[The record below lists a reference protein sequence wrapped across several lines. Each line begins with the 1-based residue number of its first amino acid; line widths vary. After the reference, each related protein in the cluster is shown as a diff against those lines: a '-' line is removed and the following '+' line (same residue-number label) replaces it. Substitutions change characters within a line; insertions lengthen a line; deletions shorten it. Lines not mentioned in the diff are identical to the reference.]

1 MLPEEMPVWA
11 RPGSVEFPA
20 EPWINSAL
28 KALGT
33 KIKEEQAYA
42 RHLSK
47 KTEVE
52 PAFVR
57 LEDED
62 ELRRKCA
69 EVSDKLSR
77 LNKAD
82 DRETQLKWRMKQLEY
97 NMKALQEEY
106 DSLEVEFEIAVAE
119 KEEGQSKDRT
129 LQKNELQKEQERLF
143 GKLKDLGAAKA
154 LAEEREEDLENLEGA
169 RETLLDLKSFKEK
182 LIIAQNKLLVTAK
195 KPFEEAISKA
205 VGKSCSIDLK
215 NNDCSIMVGGVDV
228 SGLSDGENLRVVPG
242 VVSALAS
249 NIESKWL
256 PLPLDRFEAIS
267 KDKRDEFLG
276 ALKDLISKGAISQVF
291 LAGCPDNY
299 QESEEWQTI
308 RVK

>member
-1 MLPEEMPVWA
+1 M
-11 RPGSVEFPA
+11 
-20 EPWINSAL
+20 
-28 KALGT
+28 
-33 KIKEEQAYA
+33 
-42 RHLSK
+42 
-47 KTEVE
+47 
-52 PAFVR
+52 
-57 LEDED
+57 
-62 ELRRKCA
+62 
-69 EVSDKLSR
+69 
-77 LNKAD
+77 
-82 DRETQLKWRMKQLEY
+82 
-97 NMKALQEEY
+97 
-106 DSLEVEFEIAVAE
+106 
-119 KEEGQSKDRT
+119 
-129 LQKNELQKEQERLF
+129 
-143 GKLKDLGAAKA
+143 KDLGAAKA

-228 SGLSDGENLRVVPG
+228 SGLSDGENLRFVPG